1 MTKTA
6 WRKTFDRD
14 QDFIVRRKLTLGG
27 KVLVPG
33 SPFPK
38 ASMPTRRLR
47 QMYDQRTITF
57 ASDPK
62 PGAQMAPER
71 SRKIK
76 RKPEAVVEAAPVIET
91 PPEPTPPPPPVDA
104 RAAVPIPSGWET
116 MPWPARLQ
124 LAAQVSDTKV
134 HNAAEAEVAITAE
147 LARRAELA

>member
-14 QDFIVRRKLTLGG
+14 QDFIVRRKFTLDG

-38 ASMPTRRLR
+38 ERVPTRRLR

-57 ASDPK
+57 ASDPT
-62 PGAQMAPER
+62 PGAQVSPER

-76 RKPEAVVEAAPVIET
+76 RKPEAESAPVVEPI
-91 PPEPTPPPPPVDA
+91 PEPKPPAQPIDE
-104 RAAVPIPSGWET
+104 RAAVAIPSGWET
-116 MPWPARLQ
+116 MPWPLRLQ

-147 LARRAELA
+147 LARRDLLAA